1 MKLGKRPATEDTRD
15 LKLSSYLATDLT
27 PPRADTSNIRWTT
40 EWGMLGNDRY
50 GDCVFAGAAHET
62 MLWVFEGTGHR
73 PMFDDNAVLSD
84 YAAVTGFD
92 PDTGANDDGT
102 VVRDAL
108 NYRRK
113 TGIVDARSFKRHK
126 IRAYVALDPGNRT
139 NVEAA
144 VHLFDAIGIGFM
156 FPDYAMRQF
165 NRGRAWSVL
174 PGGTIEGGHY
184 VPVIG
189 YDRRYLYTVTWGR
202 VQKMTWAFFRKWCD
216 EAWGILS
223 EELLAA
229 GKSPDGL
236 DLAALD
242 ADLKALSY
250 GTGTSS

>member
-1 MKLGKRPATEDTRD
+1 
-15 LKLSSYLATDLT
+15 LT
-27 PPRADTSNIRWTT
+27 
-40 EWGMLGNDRY
+40 
-50 GDCVFAGAAHET
+50 
-62 MLWVFEGTGHR
+62 
-73 PMFDDNAVLSD
+73 
-84 YAAVTGFD
+84 
-92 PDTGANDDGT
+92 
-102 VVRDAL
+102 
-108 NYRRK
+108 
-113 TGIVDARSFKRHK
+113 
-126 IRAYVALDPGNRT
+126 PGNRT

-165 NRGRAWSVL
+165 NQGRSWSVL

-202 VQKMTWAFFRKWCD
+202 VQKMTWAFFRKFCD

-223 EELLAA
+223 EELLAG

-242 ADLKALSY
+242 QDLKALDLSTQA
-250 GTGTSS
+250 GGRSTTVGG